1 MKIIFLLQFLL
12 FASCTYPLQ
21 HISPPLANFK
31 TPKRI
36 HMPYG
41 EVYAKTADILI
52 KKYNVTK
59 MLYNRGIFGTE
70 WYNYKYVS
78 YPWGITQ
85 YRYRILARITQKI
98 GGGYSIQTRV
108 PIQKATNNGWE
119 DDGRDKKIEKRVR
132 QDIYRRLQQT
142 N

>member
-1 MKIIFLLQFLL
+1 MPVVVFLFLLLT
-12 FASCTYPLQ
+12 SCTYPLQ
-21 HISPPLANFK
+21 HISPPLAHFAM
-31 TPKRI
+31 PKRI

-41 EVYAKTADILI
+41 QVYAKTADILI
-52 KKYNVTK
+52 RKYHASK
-59 MLYNRGIFGTE
+59 MLYNRGVFGTD
-70 WYNYKYVS
+70 WYHYKYVS

-98 GGGYSIQTRV
+98 GGGYSLETRV

-119 DDGRDKKIEKRVR
+119 DAGRDRKIEKRVK
-132 QDIYRRLQQT
+132 QDIYRRLAT

>member
-1 MKIIFLLQFLL
+1 MPVVAVFLFLLLT
-12 FASCTYPLQ
+12 SCTYPLQ
-21 HISPPLANFK
+21 HISPPLAHFA

-41 EVYAKTADILI
+41 QVYAKTADILI
-52 KKYNVTK
+52 RKYNATK
-59 MLYNRGIFGTE
+59 MLYNRGVFGTD
-70 WYNYKYVS
+70 WYHYKYVS

-98 GGGYSIQTRV
+98 GGGYAIQTRV
-108 PIQKATNNGWE
+108 PIQKATGSGWE
-119 DDGRDKKIEKRVR
+119 DAGRDRKIEKRVK
-132 QDIYRRLQQT
+132 QDIYRRLA

>member
-1 MKIIFLLQFLL
+1 MPVVVFLFLLLT
-12 FASCTYPLQ
+12 SCTYPLQ
-21 HISPPLANFK
+21 HISPPLAHFAM
-31 TPKRI
+31 PKRI

-41 EVYAKTADILI
+41 QVYAKTADILI
-52 KKYNVTK
+52 RKYHASK
-59 MLYNRGIFGTE
+59 MLYNRGVFGTD
-70 WYNYKYVS
+70 WYHYKYVS

-98 GGGYSIQTRV
+98 GGGYSLETRV

-119 DDGRDKKIEKRVR
+119 DAGRDRKIEKRVK
-132 QDIYRRLQQT
+132 QDIYRRLA